1 MVAATLSGSCPRL
14 ASLSLAGCTRLSDEG
29 LGHLA
34 ALTRLTSLDL
44 SGCATKAG
52 ELQARTPGIQDSSC
66 SSLQHPQE
74 KDQ

>member
-34 ALTRLTSLDL
+34 ALTRLTTLDL
-44 SGCATKAG
+44 SGCASKAG
-52 ELQARTPGIQDSSC
+52 EIKERQDNWGYRTGHDADC
-66 SSLQHPQE
+66 NML
-74 KDQ
+74 